1 MHKKI
6 LCWQDADWNIAYNK
20 NNQKPGQTNKW
31 RVKDYYWHFGA
42 QLAAK
47 VNRSTGITAYL
58 PLKTYLH
65 KSACLNKYEIVL

>member
-31 RVKDYYWHFGA
+31 RIIIDILVHNSQQK
-42 QLAAK
+42 
-47 VNRSTGITAYL
+47 
-58 PLKTYLH
+58 
-65 KSACLNKYEIVL
+65 